1 MQSSTGKI
9 VLRSG
14 RAAVYEEDVTE
25 FVLTCSKGVKA
36 YVQVKWSDN
45 LGDIRSR
52 IVDFVDSGFVFENFL
67 FQVNSVPVSR
77 NEEANTPVWQFS
89 GKHVSIISADV
100 DSTSALQSK
109 PVLIFDE

>member
-1 MQSSTGKI
+1 
-9 VLRSG
+9 
-14 RAAVYEEDVTE
+14 
-25 FVLTCSKGVKA
+25 VKR
-36 YVQVKWSDN
+36 SDN
-45 LGDIRSR
+45 LGDVRSR

-77 NEEANTPVWQFS
+77 NEEANTPAWQFS

-100 DSTSALQSK
+100 DSTSTSQSK

>member
-14 RAAVYEEDVTE
+14 RAAAYEEDVTE

-36 YVQVKWSDN
+36 YVQVKRSDN
-45 LGDIRSR
+45 LGDVRSR
-52 IVDFVDSGFVFENFL
+52 IVDFFDSVFLFENFL

-77 NEEANTPVWQFS
+77 CEEANTPAWQFS

-100 DSTSALQSK
+100 DSTLTSQSK